1 MTPKIAIFLQNLAGG
16 GADRMMLNLANGI
29 AERGIN
35 VDLVLSRAEGVY
47 LANVAQGVRVVD
59 LGVRRTLFSVPFLA
73 RYLRRERP
81 TALLSALVHVNVAA
95 ILAARLARTKARIV
109 ISERAPISRNA
120 GSAASTFVRLA
131 HRSVPWLYPLADGIV
146 AVSQGVAEDLARFGR
161 LPLDRIVAIN
171 NPVVTGSLERQAS
184 EPVDHPWFAAGAP
197 PVILGVGR
205 LAAVKD
211 FATLLRVFAKVR
223 RERTAKLMILGEGP
237 ERRALEALV
246 QELDLT
252 QDVEM
257 PGFVD
262 NPYAVMARAAVL
274 VLSSRWEGSPNVLV
288 EAMACGTQVVVTDC
302 PGGAAEILVNG
313 RFGRLVPVG
322 DSRRLAEAIKGALD
336 DPVSAEQLRKR
347 ADDFAVE
354 RSVSRYLNILLGETA
369 N

>member
-1 MTPKIAIFLQNLAGG
+1 
-16 GADRMMLNLANGI
+16 MLNLANGI

-35 VDLVLSRAEGVY
+35 VSLVLSRAEGTY

-59 LGVRRTLFSVPFLA
+59 LGARRTLFSVPFLA

-95 ILAARLARTKARIV
+95 ILAARLAGRRTCV
-109 ISERAPISRNA
+109 VVSERSLISHSSTQ
-120 GSAASTFVRLA
+120 GSTIMVRLA
-131 HRSVPWLYPLADGIV
+131 HRLVPWLYPLADRII
-146 AVSQGVAEDLARFGR
+146 AVSRGAAEDLAQYARI
-161 LPLDRIVAIN
+161 PVDRMDVVN
-171 NPVVTGSLERQAS
+171 NPVVTPRLQELSCES
-184 EPVDHPWFAAGAP
+184 SDHPWFDDGTT

-205 LAAVKD
+205 LEAVKD
-211 FATLLRVFAKVR
+211 FATLLRAFAKVR

-237 ERRALEALV
+237 ERRALEALA

-288 EAMACGTQVVVTDC
+288 EAMACGTQVVATDC
-302 PGGAAEILVNG
+302 PGGVAEILVNG

-369 N
+369 Y